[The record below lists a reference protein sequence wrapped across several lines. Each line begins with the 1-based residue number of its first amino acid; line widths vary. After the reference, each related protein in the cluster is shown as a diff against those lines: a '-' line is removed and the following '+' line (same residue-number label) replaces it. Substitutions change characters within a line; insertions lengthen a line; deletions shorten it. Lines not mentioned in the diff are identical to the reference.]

1 MEVACAHSDAVP
13 RARGAEVDLS
23 VGCRGSCR
31 GSQPRAGPLCTP
43 DPRFRGPHVTS
54 PPCLR
59 DPALDRPRAQLADP
73 APGATMLP
81 PFLETVV
88 GGGVGERSHWEVLPG
103 WQVASGG
110 EGLGGSPGT
119 LKGPGL
125 RRYPRNQSPCFF
137 LPTPFPGVSANVL

>member
-103 WQVASGG
+103 WQVAGWG

-125 RRYPRNQSPCFF
+125 
-137 LPTPFPGVSANVL
+137 